1 MIPSGMSA
9 KGRQAMGFT
18 LIELLVVIAIIAIL
32 AGMLLPA
39 LSKAKLKATGA
50 VCLSNQKQL
59 ALGFVMYADD
69 HDDRMIPTDGN
80 PGGGF
85 WPGPGTMNNGRFNY
99 QGITGNMGKDRAQEL
114 VEMGIRNGPLFNSV
128 DGIWKFS
135 INHTLLFCVK
145 MEIKLPITSTG
156 LLKPW
161 SFWKKPILGTTTGAH
176 GSLMCSHL

>member
-1 MIPSGMSA
+1 MIPSGMSS
-9 KGRQAMGFT
+9 KGRQGMGFT

-85 WPGPGTMNNGRFNY
+85 WPGPGTMNNGRFTY

-114 VEMGIRNGPLFNSV
+114 VEMAHS
-128 DGIWKFS
+128 S
-135 INHTLLFCVK
+135 ITS
-145 MEIKLPITSTG
+145 MGQEPITARVTSAPNATSPARDG
-156 LLKPW
+156 PGIATRKP
-161 SFWKKPILGTTTGAH
+161 
-176 GSLMCSHL
+176 MV